1 MPDILR
7 LLSAPST
14 KMNVL
19 YTWNESLVCARS
31 CSFFVSGT
39 NAEENTVDKPNTQNG
54 NEYTWEL

>member
-1 MPDILR
+1 
-7 LLSAPST
+7 
-14 KMNVL
+14 MNVL

-39 NAEENTVDKPNTQNG
+39 NAEENTVDKLNTQNG